1 MCPPADATTRP
12 PFRVVN
18 DDDPLI
24 VLVDDVRV
32 FKDGR
37 AQVVARSV
45 DEALDALDR
54 LNDRRIDELWLDYDI
69 VGGTSQ
75 PVVDRLVRMAGV
87 GHPLDIGLILVHS
100 SRVPE
105 GLHVTQELAHA
116 GYRAERNYAQGIW
129 TRRAN
134 SAP

>member
-1 MCPPADATTRP
+1 MCPTADPTTRA
-12 PFRVVN
+12 PFRVVR
-18 DDDPLI
+18 DDDPFI
-24 VLVDDVRV
+24 VLVDDVRM

-37 AQVVARSV
+37 AQVIARSA

-54 LNDRRIDELWLDYDI
+54 LSDRRIDELWLDYDI

-75 PVVDRLVRMAGV
+75 PVVDRLVTMAEHGF
-87 GHPLDIGLILVHS
+87 PADIGTIFVHS

-105 GLHVTQELAHA
+105 GLHVTQALTDA

-129 TRRAN
+129 SRRTH
-134 SAP
+134 SAR

>member
-1 MCPPADATTRP
+1 MCPPADATTRA

-24 VLVDDVRV
+24 VLIDDVRV

-69 VGGTSQ
+69 VGGTSL

-134 SAP
+134 SAR